1 MKQSS
6 RRTAVSDAPLQSLLA
21 RAATSGTIGGL
32 AAAAAASLAGMREEG
47 SYAAP
52 LNATSHIIW
61 GDEAA
66 RQDEPSLKYTL
77 TGFLL
82 NHASA
87 IFWALFYEKLL
98 GKGER
103 SQGWHRPKNWNEG
116 ARTAKMLPA
125 PPAEP
130 ALKPIVEPI
139 LDAAAVTAGAYLI
152 DYYLIPKRFTP
163 GFEKR
168 LSGKSLAAVFVA
180 LAVGLA
186 ARDLKQ
192 AARGRRH

>member
-1 MKQSS
+1 
-6 RRTAVSDAPLQSLLA
+6 
-21 RAATSGTIGGL
+21 
-32 AAAAAASLAGMREEG
+32 
-47 SYAAP
+47 
-52 LNATSHIIW
+52 
-61 GDEAA
+61 
-66 RQDEPSLKYTL
+66 
-77 TGFLL
+77 
-82 NHASA
+82 
-87 IFWALFYEKLL
+87 
-98 GKGER
+98 
-103 SQGWHRPKNWNEG
+103 
-116 ARTAKMLPA
+116 MLPA

-130 ALKPIVEPI
+130 SLKPIVEPI

-152 DYYLIPKRFTP
+152 DYHLIPKRFTP